1 MTVTAVVFDLGGV
14 LTGPPFAGIAAY
26 ELSVG
31 LPEGSISCYFRGDP
45 VFSSLE
51 RGEIGAREF
60 WKSVGIRVQEA
71 HGVRVDLR
79 ELAATTEAASDLT
92 PEALALVRELHGSYT
107 LGLLTNNVAE
117 AATWRAQLPADLF
130 DVVIDSSAVG
140 LRKPDPR
147 IYELLVAELG
157 RPATEVVFVDDFVEN
172 LPPAAELGIHVIGFE
187 NVSQCRAA
195 LAAAGV
201 NVTV

>member
-1 MTVTAVVFDLGGV
+1 VTVTAVVFDLGGV

-26 ELSVG
+26 EVSVG
-31 LPEGSISCYFRGDP
+31 LPEGSISRYFRGDP

-60 WKSVGIRVQEA
+60 WKSVGVRVQEA

-117 AATWRAQLPADLF
+117 AATWRAQLPAELF
-130 DVVIDSSAVG
+130 DVVLDSSAVG
-140 LRKPDPR
+140 FRKPDPR
-147 IYELLVAELG
+147 IYELLRAELG
-157 RPATEVVFVDDFVEN
+157 LPPDEVVFIDDFEEN

-187 NVSQCRAA
+187 SVPQCRAA
-195 LAAAGV
+195 LAATG
-201 NVTV
+201 VTVAV